1 MITTTFKKNLL
12 SAAIAMSLVA
22 LAGCGDKDEATETK
36 TGQALASVNGEEI
49 TVMQLNEEMMRANV
63 QPQQQEAAR
72 KQLLQV
78 LIDRTLLEEEAEK
91 EKLDRDPKVVQ
102 AVERAKSL
110 IIAQAWLQKHVGNV
124 PKPTRQEVEAYY
136 NQNPQFFT
144 NRQQFNMAQVSIA
157 ARDYSDEV
165 KAAADSAKSLDE
177 MAAFLDSKGIRF
189 GRGEMVRTTSDLPAA
204 MSGRLAQM
212 DKGKL
217 FIVKELDRTLFLTLN
232 DVKDAPV
239 ALNTAAPQIE
249 QFLLNKKNKEAA
261 EAQLARLR
269 TAAKVEY
276 LNGAPP
282 GPATPAG
289 APGATATAAAPAATA
304 VAAAPEA
311 AQPADAAIARGV
323 SDLK

>member
-1 MITTTFKKNLL
+1 MTTTTIKKSLL

-22 LAGCGDKDEATETK
+22 LAGCGDKDEATEK
-36 TGQALASVNGEEI
+36 KPGQALASVNGEEI

-78 LIDRTLLEEEAEK
+78 LIDRQLLEEEAEK
-91 EKLDRDPKVVQ
+91 EKLDRDPKVLQ

-124 PKPTRQEVEAYY
+124 PKPTRQEVETYY
-136 NQNPQFFT
+136 NQNPQFFA
-144 NRQQFNMAQVSIA
+144 NRQQFGMSQVSIA

-165 KAAADSAKSLDE
+165 KAAADASKTLDE
-177 MAAFLDSKGIRF
+177 LTSFLESKNIRF
-189 GRGEMVRTTSDLPAA
+189 GRGEMVRTSSDLPPA

-212 DKGKL
+212 EKGHL
-217 FIVKELDRTLFLTLN
+217 FIVKELDRTMFLTLN
-232 DVKDAPV
+232 DIKDAPV

-269 TAAKVEY
+269 TSAKVEY

-289 APGATATAAAPAATA
+289 APGATATAAAPATA
-304 VAAAPEA
+304 VATAPEA